1 MDPTTIAVV
10 AIVAAAGSEVL
21 TLLPIRSNSW
31 VQLLINVLNV
41 IARKKS

>member
-10 AIVAAAGSEVL
+10 AIIAAAGSEIL

-31 VQLLINVLNV
+31 IQLLVMILKVV
-41 IARKKS
+41 ARKKP